1 MHPNLERFNLR
12 RSDAVLTKTIVDSQL
27 QENETALAKDNL
39 EDRATVIVTQ
49 KIEALDK
56 MDVYYKQTNQD
67 LKRKLREMITAWDS
81 EKQMMESKV
90 KGERQVWEAERQEWQ
105 ARVSNFRDKHEQL
118 ERDHQALKEEL
129 ENTKS
134 LMHKAGLGI
143 RLPIRN
149 VRELTDGDVDQRSS
163 LSLPPSRGESV
174 QF

>member
-12 RSDAVLTKTIVDSQL
+12 RSDAVLTKTIVDSHL

-81 EKQMMESKV
+81 EKQVAFSCWHS
-90 KGERQVWEAERQEWQ
+90 RILF
-105 ARVSNFRDKHEQL
+105 VSNVCSCVEQ
-118 ERDHQALKEEL
+118 E
-129 ENTKS
+129 
-134 LMHKAGLGI
+134 
-143 RLPIRN
+143 
-149 VRELTDGDVDQRSS
+149 
-163 LSLPPSRGESV
+163 
-174 QF
+174 